1 VLSCRGVRRT
11 LTPRLQAA
19 HFVRRIVGIILHEP
33 FAVLADMNNLS
44 TQRLLINARACSNI
58 AHSVFNSNMD
68 VVLMLAPLTPRTCFP
83 IRKPVSSADPRAVYV
98 TDCSK
103 TGLGQYTLTVVRWLF
118 VAVRAILMFY
128 QHALEIG
135 DRQSAQNLFVE
146 VDVFL

>member
-1 VLSCRGVRRT
+1 M
-11 LTPRLQAA
+11 
-19 HFVRRIVGIILHEP
+19 GIILHEP
-33 FAVLADMNNLS
+33 FAALADMNNLS

-58 AHSVFNSNMD
+58 VHSVFNSNMD
-68 VVLMLAPLTPRTCFP
+68 VALMLAPLTPRTCC
-83 IRKPVSSADPRAVYV
+83 RVHRVSSANPRVVYV
-98 TDCSK
+98 QATTRTRQVSVIYADS
-103 TGLGQYTLTVVRWLF
+103 VIRWLF